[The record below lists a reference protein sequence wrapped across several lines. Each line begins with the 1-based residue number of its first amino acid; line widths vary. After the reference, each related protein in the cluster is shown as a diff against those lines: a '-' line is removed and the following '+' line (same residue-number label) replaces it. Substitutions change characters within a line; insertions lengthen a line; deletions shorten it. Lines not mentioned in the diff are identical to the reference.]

1 LGRVV
6 RAALGSPAALLALSL
21 VVASE
26 TSARAALA
34 LGGGRHVLDRIG
46 GIVGGGGEIG
56 PRAGAC
62 ALAFQLS
69 GSPVGASAISRH
81 GGLVEAL
88 FERMEEEGN
97 ASLMCS
103 MLGTLSNLLLVE
115 QAEGTARAWAEGA
128 EAVERTCRKWEEGGE
143 AGQEGEDKRQ
153 IVREARSEFRR
164 LYKWSTG

>member
-1 LGRVV
+1 M
-6 RAALGSPAALLALSL
+6 
-21 VVASE
+21 
-26 TSARAALA
+26 
-34 LGGGRHVLDRIG
+34 
-46 GIVGGGGEIG
+46 
-56 PRAGAC
+56 
-62 ALAFQLS
+62 
-69 GSPVGASAISRH
+69 
-81 GGLVEAL
+81 EAL

-115 QAEGTARAWAEGA
+115 QAEGSARAWAEGA